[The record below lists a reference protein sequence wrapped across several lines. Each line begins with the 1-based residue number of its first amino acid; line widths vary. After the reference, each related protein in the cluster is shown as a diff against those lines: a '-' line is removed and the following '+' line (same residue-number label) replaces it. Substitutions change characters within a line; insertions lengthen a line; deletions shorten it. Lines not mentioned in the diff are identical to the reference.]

1 MPGPMTHRNPW
12 YAWTRRASNC
22 SRKLASQCPPVP
34 EALPNKTTSTNGL
47 APVSVE
53 PKGQRRHVQVTAR
66 RTKVDF
72 VHFVGQLVEQF
83 YTGVKKLHLVLDNLN
98 THFALSFE
106 DVLGP
111 EAAAALLAGVEFHY
125 TPKHASWLNMAELE
139 IGIMEKQCTGRR
151 MSAQLFVAEEVTAW
165 EHRRNV
171 EGRGISWT
179 FTREKADEKLGRH
192 YVT

>member
-1 MPGPMTHRNPW
+1 MDEKSKQLLKETRVPGPARPGSVAKQD
-12 YAWTRRASNC
+12 YEYERAGTCN
-22 SRKLASQCPPVP
+22 LFM
-34 EALPNKTTSTNGL
+34 
-47 APVSVE
+47 SVE

-72 VHFVGQLVEQF
+72 VRFVGQLVEQL
-83 YTGVKKLHLVLDNLN
+83 YSGAKKLHLVLDNLN
-98 THFALSFE
+98 AHFAPSFE
-106 DVLGP
+106 EVLGP

-151 MSAQLFVAEEVTAW
+151 MSAQPFVAEEVTAW

-171 EGRGISWT
+171 AGRGISWT